1 MTRDQDDVRLELT
14 DTIREQEKDLDF
26 FNEIVK
32 MMLKEGEMY
41 RLKEKIEYDFETGK
55 WKVPPFLIKN
65 KEVAFPRIRNAMS
78 LVKEEMEQRDIV
90 LQDTGEVIDDSS

>member
-14 DTIREQEKDLDF
+14 DTIRDQEKDLDF
-26 FNEIVK
+26 MNAIVG

-41 RLKEKIEYDFETGK
+41 RLKEKIEYDFESGK

-65 KEVAFPRIRNAMS
+65 KEVAFPRIRNAMN
-78 LVKEEMEQRDIV
+78 LVRDEMD
-90 LQDTGEVIDDSS
+90 